1 MIDDAEAN
9 RRMMKR
15 LDDAGMTGSFTAV
28 DHNTGSPLFNIEPA
42 GKEVPHISLPNLLER
57 IIALEARIHDLEAR
71 QRPETYN
78 VHSV

>member
-15 LDDAGMTGSFTAV
+15 LDDAGMTGSFS
-28 DHNTGSPLFNIEPA
+28 NTGSPLFAESSQAPNP
-42 GKEVPHISLPNLLER
+42 PHISLPDIVER
-57 IIALEARIHDLEAR
+57 LAVLEARIHELETR